1 MEKFQETD
9 SSLEIREKHLTR
21 SKRFVCVLGMP
32 GAGKSTQIAHLQGM
46 LGAESFHVGT
56 FARESGDEE
65 VLLRRDEARSKGE
78 LIKGLEADF
87 LKKAGEEF
95 AKGQSYTIL
104 DGFPRSKDQLDFLVK
119 YCDERGIGVEILNLS
134 FPADKAEE
142 LSFDRQL
149 IRELRKGRPVSE
161 DTEVKMHGK
170 IKRAIAMDMEAIQE
184 AQSLGLPVLDLDA
197 LQSKEDITTVIR
209 EHFGKS
215 FESMKWEGDI
225 LQMVDRA
232 EQELKEEGLV
242 DVEIWPGAGLVYRPF
257 WNGMYG
263 AHMLSMDKD
272 VHMGKPDHILLVLN
286 KLRQISPKTRWS
298 VDDRMNDTRS
308 FYGIES
314 DNLEGAMQTF
324 PLTFRKAGV
333 KSENGKLKVL
343 MSPEVEKD
351 LRNGI
356 IRLDEALLEKI
367 PDDKK
372 EGFIDRAIKRARK
385 TTQEY
390 PGLKIVGVLKEY
402 YENIYGP
409 YIPVPFKKP
418 EIGTFC
424 TGWLAIAQE
433 VARVEKENGVQV
445 TTLHWSPEHIT
456 QAEILHMQKVKEFYD
471 ETEKEPSAP
480 PVPDRAALPEPL
492 ESMRLAK
499 EKLELIEQ
507 GVTLDISEEELVL
520 ARRARENVPCPEGF
534 HSWFDYCS
542 KELDDDSYREWLLNQ
557 RRSRSPVGG
566 KDVDLAQLVD
576 YDKSAQMREILEKK
590 DSKDPTP
597 KAEQGGTEQKV
608 THLGSPLKYHQETSS
623 RLLET
628 DDMKEFLS
636 RHGLEEE
643 SKEIRQIMRMAMF
656 THDLGKLFNI
666 NTPGIHERIGAKLLR
681 KVTPTWC
688 DEKKLKLAEWIVRT
702 HDVFGRLARGI
713 TEKKDETAGV
723 QSDSSYIGALDPNT
737 VREYL
742 LESGLPLDVAARI
755 HKKIWEADV
764 NSVSTLRWVLPV
776 ADILE
781 ELICSQE

>member
-1 MEKFQETD
+1 MEKLKKEN
-9 SSLEIREKHLTR
+9 SLETREEHLTR

-65 VLLRRDEARSKGE
+65 VLLKRDSARSKGE
-78 LIKGLEADF
+78 LIEGLEEGF
-87 LKKAGEEF
+87 LKKASQEF
-95 AKGQSYTIL
+95 AKGQSYAIL
-104 DGFPRSKDQLDFLVK
+104 DGFPRSKDQLDFLVR

-134 FPADKAEE
+134 FPPDRAEE

-149 IRELRKGRPVSE
+149 IRELRKGKPVSA
-161 DTEVKMHGK
+161 DTEAKMHGK

-184 AQSLGLPVLDLDA
+184 AQSLGLPVLELDA
-197 LQSKEDITTVIR
+197 LQTKEDITLAIR

-215 FESMKWEGDI
+215 FESMKWENDI
-225 LQMVDRA
+225 LQMVDQA
-232 EQELKEEGLV
+232 EQELKKEGLT
-242 DVEIWPGAGLVYRPF
+242 DVNIWPGAGLLYRPF
-257 WNGMYG
+257 WNGIYG

-272 VHMGKPDHILLVLN
+272 VHVGKAEHILPVLN
-286 KLRQISPKTRWS
+286 KLRQISPNTRWS

-314 DNLEGAMQTF
+314 QNLEEAMQTF

-333 KSENGKLKVL
+333 KSENGKLKIL
-343 MSPEVEKD
+343 MNPDVEKD

-356 IRLDEALLEKI
+356 IRLDESLLDKI
-367 PDDKK
+367 PDGKK
-372 EGFIDRAIKRARK
+372 EGFIDRAVKRARK

-402 YENIYGP
+402 YENVYGP

-418 EIGTFC
+418 EMGTFC

-433 VARVEKENGVQV
+433 VARAEKESGAQV
-445 TTLHWSPEHIT
+445 TTLHWNSEHIT
-456 QAEILHMQKVKEFYD
+456 DTEIGYMHQVAGFYNT
-471 ETEKEPSAP
+471 TEKEPSAP
-480 PVPDRAALPEPL
+480 PVPNRASLPEPL
-492 ESMRLAK
+492 ESIRSAK
-499 EKLELIEQ
+499 EKMELKEQ
-507 GVTLDISEEELVL
+507 GVEIEISTEETVL
-520 ARRARENVPCPEGF
+520 AEQARVAVPHPEGF

-557 RRSRSPVGG
+557 RRSRSPIGG
-566 KDVDLAQLVD
+566 KDRDLIGLID
-576 YDKSAQMREILEKK
+576 YDKSEKMREVLEKR
-590 DSKDPTP
+590 DSKDFIP
-597 KAEQGGTEQKV
+597 KAEKGGAEQKV

-628 DDMKEFLS
+628 DSMIDFLS
-636 RHGLEEE
+636 EHGMAEEA
-643 SKEIRQIMRMAMF
+643 KDIRQVMRMAMF
-656 THDLGKLFNI
+656 AHDLGKLFNI

-681 KVTPTWC
+681 RVTPEWC
-688 DEKKLKLAEWIVRT
+688 NEKRLKLAEWIIRT

-713 TEKKDETAGV
+713 TEKTDETEGV
-723 QSDSSYIGALDPNT
+723 QSSPSYIGALDPQT

-742 LESGLPLDVAARI
+742 LESGLPLEVAARI
-755 HKKIWEADV
+755 HKKVWEADV
-764 NSVSTLRWVLPV
+764 SSVSTLRWVLPV

-781 ELICSQE
+781 SLVVSK